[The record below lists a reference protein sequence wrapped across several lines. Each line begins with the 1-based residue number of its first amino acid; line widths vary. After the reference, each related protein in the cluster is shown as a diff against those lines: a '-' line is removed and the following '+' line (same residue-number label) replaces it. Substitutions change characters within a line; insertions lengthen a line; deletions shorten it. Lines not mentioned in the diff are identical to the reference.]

1 MSYSRPYSSYGSFGS
16 IRGRSLNAYE
26 RARPNTNSRDLYEGL
41 NKEST
46 EVISKP
52 TLAYRAPE
60 PDIQPKDLIYL
71 GSYNWIEATVPS
83 IIVPGEFGSPAT
95 LSTTPPHFFSTS
107 RPSSPL
113 TRRTERMGRQTPP
126 ANRRVGSRLRLH
138 RPKWSPDGFPYP
150 LPAHSGS
157 PRRRI
162 PIRDR
167 RRGQIRLVFRRLR
180 HGSKRFEKALEV
192 DQRCDRRSA

>member
-16 IRGRSLNAYE
+16 RRGRSLNAYE
-26 RARPNTNSRDLYEGL
+26 RARPNASGRDLYEGL

-52 TLAYRAPE
+52 TLICRVRE

-83 IIVPGEFGSPAT
+83 IIVPGEFWSPAT
-95 LSTTPPHFFSTS
+95 LSTTPPHFLSTS

-113 TRRTERMGRQTPP
+113 LRRAEGMGRQAPP
-126 ANRRVGSRLRLH
+126 TNRRVGPRLRLR
-138 RPKWSPDGFPYP
+138 RPKWSPDGFPYS
-150 LPAHSGS
+150 LPTHPGS

-162 PIRDR
+162 PI
-167 RRGQIRLVFRRLR
+167 
-180 HGSKRFEKALEV
+180 
-192 DQRCDRRSA
+192 